1 MKICILADSSSIH
14 TVRWATALKNE
25 GFEVQITTYVDS
37 DVPGILTHHLKT
49 PKIKGISPTAPL
61 WSRLHYLFGY
71 RQAKQIIQDFKPDI
85 LHAYWATSY
94 GFLGARLNHS
104 NFYISVWGRE
114 ITHSAQH
121 IFIRPMVVYALKKAK
136 KIFAT
141 SHFLLQE
148 TEKYVND
155 CSKLVHIPF
164 GIEKGKFYPI
174 ASGNDKKEVVI
185 GSTKAF
191 EAWYGIPELID
202 AFKLLVDEGTDK
214 IRLILIGKG
223 SQENLIRM
231 KISDYNLDKIVE
243 IIPPQPHE
251 NLVKFLNKMDIY
263 VIPSL
268 TQSETFGVAAAEA
281 SACALPVV
289 GSRIGGIPEVVADG
303 ITGLLIE
310 PGNIIQLKSALKKL
324 IDEPNLRKSM
334 GQAGLKY
341 IMEHY
346 DWHKNVRSLIESYDD
361 YND

>member
-1 MKICILADSSSIH
+1 MKICILADSGSIH

-25 GFEVQITTYVDS
+25 GFEVRIITYVDS
-37 DVPGILTHHLKT
+37 DVPGILTHYIKT

-61 WSRLHYLFGY
+61 WSRLHYLFGFQ
-71 RQAKQIIQDFKPDI
+71 QAKKIIQEFKPDI

-94 GFLGARLNHS
+94 GFLGARLNHP

-114 ITHSAQH
+114 ITHSARH
-121 IFIRPMVVYALKKAK
+121 ILIRPMVVYALKKTK

-141 SHFLLQE
+141 SRFLLQE

-155 CSKLVHIPF
+155 YSKLVHIPF
-164 GIEKGKFYPI
+164 GIEKEKFYPI
-174 ASGNDKKEVVI
+174 TTGKDKNEVVI

-191 EAWYGIPELID
+191 EPWYGIPELIE
-202 AFKLLVDEGTDK
+202 AFKLLKDEGKDN

-289 GSRIGGIPEVVADG
+289 GSCIGGIPEVVEDG

-310 PGNIIQLKSALKKL
+310 PGNLVQLKSALKKL
-324 IDEPNLRKSM
+324 IDEPVLRKSM
-334 GQAGLKY
+334 GLAGLKY